1 MKRLS
6 KSERRSD
13 CPLSIAL
20 EIFGDRWTLLILR
33 DLMFKGLKTF
43 KEFLGSGEQ
52 IASNILTD
60 RLQRLQEQGIVSG
73 TRSPADARVVTYRP
87 TEKGLDLLPVLIEI
101 VLWSARHEKTA
112 ARRVC
117 FRGVDH
123 LFELSHVSLL
133 FLRFNVW
140 LSPVTK
146 GSRIFVATSCSSSL
160 VGFLMDASQ
169 TGAESHRSRM
179 GRG

>member
-112 ARRVC
+112 APPKLLERMTRDRDGFVRQIRTR
-117 FRGVDH
+117 FT
-123 LFELSHVSLL
+123 EL
-133 FLRFNVW
+133 
-140 LSPVTK
+140 P
-146 GSRIFVATSCSSSL
+146 
-160 VGFLMDASQ
+160 
-169 TGAESHRSRM
+169 
-179 GRG
+179 